1 MGEATWEMCSAE
13 TLLEQFFAQDDLGK
27 LTVSTGELLGCP
39 LLVLDDTFHVAAHY
53 LPLGFSD
60 ALFETAV
67 RRGEISYE
75 AGAIIS
81 ENAMLTAGW
90 ADYVQLADSPYRR
103 RFAPLVSA
111 GVRLGCLICA
121 DTDGHLEK
129 IPPQTWELVEHIL
142 SKQMFV
148 EASHQDK
155 LFETAEDILMHLLD
169 GGFSS
174 AAHFQLQASGT
185 YLADFHPRAFA
196 LIDLETYHSAYMG
209 KRHLKE
215 ELEAQIP
222 DSHPFLYKGD
232 VFLFL
237 HREGDG
243 DIFSELA
250 EEFQLKI
257 LISAPIDDLFTL
269 PQLYRTAREALELMK
284 DARFHGESVCSAQQL
299 RTPLLL
305 KNLEGRGD
313 LVSPELRRLAVHDRE
328 KGTQYCE
335 TLYHYL
341 TCCHS
346 LIKTSNALYT
356 HRNTVLYR
364 IRRLQEDFAIPLE
377 EPSLHA
383 DLLLGVSL
391 ILFESKGP
399 DFFLRTPK
407 NEAENRRDHAPVR

>member
-27 LTVSTGELLGCP
+27 LAVSTGELLGCP

-67 RRGEISYE
+67 RRGEITYE

-81 ENAMLTAGW
+81 RNAMLTAGW

-111 GVRLGCLICA
+111 GVRLGCLICV

-155 LFETAEDILMHLLD
+155 PFETAEDILMHLLD

-185 YLADFHPRAFA
+185 YLADFYPRAFA

-243 DIFSELA
+243 DIFSKLA

-284 DARFHGESVCSAQQL
+284 DARFHGEAVCSAQQL

-313 LVSPELRRLAVHDRE
+313 LISPELRRLAVHDRE

-364 IRRLQEDFAIPLE
+364 IRRLQEDFLIPLE
-377 EPSLHA
+377 DPSLHA

-391 ILFESKGP
+391 ILFETKGP
-399 DFFLRTPK
+399 DFFLRAMK
-407 NEAENRRDHAPVR
+407 NEA

>member
-1 MGEATWEMCSAE
+1 MGEAIWEMCSAE

-111 GVRLGCLICA
+111 GVRLGFLICV

-250 EEFQLKI
+250 EEFQLKV

-364 IRRLQEDFAIPLE
+364 IQRMQEKFGIPLD
-377 EPSLHA
+377 EPVKHA
-383 DLLLGVSL
+383 DLLLSVSL
-391 ILFESKGP
+391 LLFEAKGP
-399 DFFLRTPK
+399 DFFLPQLPPD
-407 NEAENRRDHAPVR
+407 NS

>member
-67 RRGEISYE
+67 CRGEISYE

-111 GVRLGCLICA
+111 GVRLGCLICV
-121 DTDGHLEK
+121 DTDGHLEN

-196 LIDLETYHSAYMG
+196 LIDLETCHSAYMG

-346 LIKTSNALYT
+346 LIKTRNALYT

-364 IRRLQEDFAIPLE
+364 IRRLQEDFLIPLE
-377 EPSLHA
+377 DPSQHA

-391 ILFESKGP
+391 ILFDTKGP
-399 DFFLRTPK
+399 DFFLRIPK
-407 NEAENRRDHAPVR
+407 NEA

>member
-111 GVRLGCLICA
+111 GVRLGCLICV

-155 LFETAEDILMHLLD
+155 LFETAEDILIHLLD

-313 LVSPELRRLAVHDRE
+313 LVSSELRRLAVHDRE

-364 IRRLQEDFAIPLE
+364 IRRLQEDFLIPLE
-377 EPSLHA
+377 DPSLHA

-399 DFFLRTPK
+399 DFFLRIPK
-407 NEAENRRDHAPVR
+407 NKA

>member
-1 MGEATWEMCSAE
+1 MEEKRWESCNAEA
-13 TLLEQFFAQDDLGK
+13 LLEEFFSQDDLRQ
-27 LTVSTGELLGCP
+27 LALSTGELLGCP
-39 LLVLDDTFHVAAHY
+39 LLVLDDTFHIAAHH

-60 ALFETAV
+60 ALFEPAV

-81 ENAMLTAGW
+81 RNPMLTAGW

-111 GVRLGCLICA
+111 GVRLGCLICV

-142 SKQMFV
+142 AKQLFMEV
-148 EASHQDK
+148 SRQDK
-155 LFETAEDILMHLLD
+155 SSETVEDILMHLLD

-243 DIFSELA
+243 GIFSELA

-284 DARFHGESVCSAQQL
+284 DERFHGEAFCTAQQL

-313 LVSPELRRLAVHDRE
+313 LIPIALRRLAAHNRE
-328 KGTQYCE
+328 KDTQYCE

-346 LIKTSNALYT
+346 LKKTSDALYT

-377 EPSLHA
+377 EPSQHA

-391 ILFESKGP
+391 ILFEIKGP
-399 DFFLRTPK
+399 DFFLRAPK
-407 NEAENRRDHAPVR
+407 NEA

>member
-111 GVRLGCLICA
+111 GVRLGCLICV

-257 LISAPIDDLFTL
+257 LISAPIDDLFAL

-377 EPSLHA
+377 DPSLHA

-399 DFFLRTPK
+399 DFFLRTLK
-407 NEAENRRDHAPVR
+407 NEA

>member
-81 ENAMLTAGW
+81 RNPMLTAGW

-111 GVRLGCLICA
+111 GVRLGCLICV

-209 KRHLKE
+209 RRHLKE

-284 DARFHGESVCSAQQL
+284 DARFHGEAVCSAQQL

-364 IRRLQEDFAIPLE
+364 IRRLQEDFLIPLE
-377 EPSLHA
+377 DPSLHA

-407 NEAENRRDHAPVR
+407 NEA

>member
-111 GVRLGCLICA
+111 GVRLGCLICV

-305 KNLEGRGD
+305 KNLDGRGD
-313 LVSPELRRLAVHDRE
+313 LISPELRRLAVHDRE

-364 IRRLQEDFAIPLE
+364 IRRLQEDFLIPLE
-377 EPSLHA
+377 DPSLHA

-407 NEAENRRDHAPVR
+407 NEA

>member
-67 RRGEISYE
+67 CRGEISYE

-111 GVRLGCLICA
+111 GVRLGCLICV
-121 DTDGHLEK
+121 DTDGHLEN

-196 LIDLETYHSAYMG
+196 LIDLETCHSAYMG

-269 PQLYRTAREALELMK
+269 PQLYRTARETLELMK
-284 DARFHGESVCSAQQL
+284 DARFHGEAVCSAQQL

-364 IRRLQEDFAIPLE
+364 IRRLQEDFLIPLE
-377 EPSLHA
+377 DPSQHA

-391 ILFESKGP
+391 ILFEIKGP
-399 DFFLRTPK
+399 DFFLRMPK
-407 NEAENRRDHAPVR
+407 NEA

>member
-111 GVRLGCLICA
+111 GVRLGCLICV

-237 HREGDG
+237 HREGDS

-377 EPSLHA
+377 DPSQHA

-391 ILFESKGP
+391 ILFDTKGP
-399 DFFLRTPK
+399 DFFLRIPK
-407 NEAENRRDHAPVR
+407 NEA

>member
-111 GVRLGCLICA
+111 GVRLGCLICV

-257 LISAPIDDLFTL
+257 LISAPIDDLFAL

-284 DARFHGESVCSAQQL
+284 DAPFHGESVCSAQQL

-346 LIKTSNALYT
+346 LKKTSDALYT

-364 IRRLQEDFAIPLE
+364 IRRLQEDFAIPME
-377 EPSLHA
+377 EPSQHA

-399 DFFLRTPK
+399 DFFLRAPK
-407 NEAENRRDHAPVR
+407 NEA

>member
-67 RRGEISYE
+67 CRGEISYE

-111 GVRLGCLICA
+111 GVRLGCLICV
-121 DTDGHLEK
+121 DTDGHLEN

-196 LIDLETYHSAYMG
+196 LIDLETCHSAYMG

-215 ELEAQIP
+215 KLEAQIA

-364 IRRLQEDFAIPLE
+364 IRRLQEDFLIPLE
-377 EPSLHA
+377 DPSQHA

-391 ILFESKGP
+391 ILFDTKGP
-399 DFFLRTPK
+399 DFFLRIPK
-407 NEAENRRDHAPVR
+407 NEA

>member
-1 MGEATWEMCSAE
+1 MAEATWEMCSAE

-243 DIFSELA
+243 GIFSELA

-377 EPSLHA
+377 DPSLHA

-407 NEAENRRDHAPVR
+407 NEA

>member
-243 DIFSELA
+243 GIFSELA

-284 DARFHGESVCSAQQL
+284 DARFHGEAVCSAQQL

-364 IRRLQEDFAIPLE
+364 IRRLQEDFLIPLE
-377 EPSLHA
+377 DPSLHA

-391 ILFESKGP
+391 ILFEIKGP
-399 DFFLRTPK
+399 DFFLRAPK
-407 NEAENRRDHAPVR
+407 NEA

>member
-111 GVRLGCLICA
+111 GVRLGCLICV

-196 LIDLETYHSAYMG
+196 LIDLETYHSAYLG

-215 ELEAQIP
+215 DLEAQIP
-222 DSHPFLYKGD
+222 DSHPLLYKGD

-243 DIFSELA
+243 GIFSELA

-284 DARFHGESVCSAQQL
+284 DARFHGEAVCSAQQL

-364 IRRLQEDFAIPLE
+364 IRRLQEDFLIPLE
-377 EPSLHA
+377 DPSLHA

-407 NEAENRRDHAPVR
+407 NEA

>member
-111 GVRLGCLICA
+111 GVRLGCLICV

-257 LISAPIDDLFTL
+257 LISAPIDDLFAL

-335 TLYHYL
+335 KRYHYL

-364 IRRLQEDFAIPLE
+364 IRRLQEDFLIPLE
-377 EPSLHA
+377 DPSLHA

-407 NEAENRRDHAPVR
+407 NEA

>member
-111 GVRLGCLICA
+111 GVRLGCLICV

-313 LVSPELRRLAVHDRE
+313 LISPELRRLAVHDRE

-364 IRRLQEDFAIPLE
+364 IRRLQEDFLIPLE
-377 EPSLHA
+377 DPSLHA

-399 DFFLRTPK
+399 DFFLRIPK
-407 NEAENRRDHAPVR
+407 NEA

>member
-377 EPSLHA
+377 EPSQHA

-391 ILFESKGP
+391 ILFDTKGP
-399 DFFLRTPK
+399 DFFLRIPK
-407 NEAENRRDHAPVR
+407 NEA

>member
-111 GVRLGCLICA
+111 GVRLGCLICV

-243 DIFSELA
+243 GIFSELV

-284 DARFHGESVCSAQQL
+284 DARFHGEAVCSAQQL

-377 EPSLHA
+377 DSSLHA

-407 NEAENRRDHAPVR
+407 NEA

>member
-111 GVRLGCLICA
+111 GVRLGCLICV

-237 HREGDG
+237 HREGDS

-377 EPSLHA
+377 EPSQHA

-391 ILFESKGP
+391 ILFDTKGP

-407 NEAENRRDHAPVR
+407 NEA

>member
-111 GVRLGCLICA
+111 GVRLGCLICV

-243 DIFSELA
+243 GIFSELV

-284 DARFHGESVCSAQQL
+284 DARFHGEAVCSAQQL

-377 EPSLHA
+377 DPSLHA

-407 NEAENRRDHAPVR
+407 NEA

>member
-1 MGEATWEMCSAE
+1 MGEAIWEMCSAE

-90 ADYVQLADSPYRR
+90 ADYVQLADSPYRQ

-111 GVRLGCLICA
+111 GVRLGCLICV

-243 DIFSELA
+243 GIFSELA
-250 EEFQLKI
+250 EEFQLKV

-313 LVSPELRRLAVHDRE
+313 LVSSELRRLAVHDRE

-377 EPSLHA
+377 EPSQHA

-391 ILFESKGP
+391 ILFDTKGP
-399 DFFLRTPK
+399 DFFLSAPQA
-407 NEAENRRDHAPVR
+407 EA

>member
-1 MGEATWEMCSAE
+1 M
-13 TLLEQFFAQDDLGK
+13 
-27 LTVSTGELLGCP
+27 
-39 LLVLDDTFHVAAHY
+39 
-53 LPLGFSD
+53 
-60 ALFETAV
+60 
-67 RRGEISYE
+67 
-75 AGAIIS
+75 
-81 ENAMLTAGW
+81 
-90 ADYVQLADSPYRR
+90 
-103 RFAPLVSA
+103 
-111 GVRLGCLICA
+111 
-121 DTDGHLEK
+121 EK
-129 IPPQTWELVEHIL
+129 IPPQTWELVERIL
-142 SKQMFV
+142 AKQLFMEV
-148 EASHQDK
+148 SRQDK
-155 LFETAEDILMHLLD
+155 SSETVEDILMHLLD

-185 YLADFHPRAFA
+185 YLEDFHPRAFA
-196 LIDLETYHSAYMG
+196 LVDLETYHSAYMG

-215 ELEAQIP
+215 ELEAQIA

-269 PQLYRTAREALELMK
+269 PQFYRTAREALELMK
-284 DARFHGESVCSAQQL
+284 DARFHGEAVCTAQQL

-313 LVSPELRRLAVHDRE
+313 LLSPELRCLAVHDRE

-346 LIKTSNALYT
+346 LKKTSDALYT

-377 EPSLHA
+377 EPSQHA
-383 DLLLGVSL
+383 DLLPGVSL
-391 ILFESKGP
+391 ILFEIKGV
-399 DFFLRTPK
+399 DFFLRAPK
-407 NEAENRRDHAPVR
+407 NEA

>member
-111 GVRLGCLICA
+111 GVRLGCLICV

-196 LIDLETYHSAYMG
+196 LIDLETYHSAYLG

-243 DIFSELA
+243 GIFSELA

-313 LVSPELRRLAVHDRE
+313 LISPELRRLAVHDRE

-364 IRRLQEDFAIPLE
+364 IRRLQEDFLIPLE
-377 EPSLHA
+377 DPSLHA

-399 DFFLRTPK
+399 DFFLRIPK
-407 NEAENRRDHAPVR
+407 NEA

>member
-111 GVRLGCLICA
+111 GVRLGCLICV

-250 EEFQLKI
+250 EEFQLKV

-364 IRRLQEDFAIPLE
+364 IRRLQEDFLIPLE
-377 EPSLHA
+377 DPSLHA

-407 NEAENRRDHAPVR
+407 NEA

>member
-67 RRGEISYE
+67 CRGEISYE

-111 GVRLGCLICA
+111 GVRLGCLICV
-121 DTDGHLEK
+121 DTDGHLEN

-196 LIDLETYHSAYMG
+196 LIDLETCHSAYMG

-269 PQLYRTAREALELMK
+269 PQLYRTARETLELMK
-284 DARFHGESVCSAQQL
+284 DARFHGEAVCSAQQL

-364 IRRLQEDFAIPLE
+364 IRRLQEDFLIPLE
-377 EPSLHA
+377 DPSQHA

-391 ILFESKGP
+391 ILFDTKGP
-399 DFFLRTPK
+399 DFFLSAPQA
-407 NEAENRRDHAPVR
+407 EA

>member
-81 ENAMLTAGW
+81 ENVMLTAGW

-111 GVRLGCLICA
+111 GVRLGCLICV
-121 DTDGHLEK
+121 DTDGHLKK

-222 DSHPFLYKGD
+222 DSHPFFYKGD

-243 DIFSELA
+243 GIFSELV

-284 DARFHGESVCSAQQL
+284 DARFHGEAVCSAQQL

-364 IRRLQEDFAIPLE
+364 IRRLQEDFLIPLE
-377 EPSLHA
+377 DPSLHA

-407 NEAENRRDHAPVR
+407 NEA

>member
-1 MGEATWEMCSAE
+1 MGEAIWEMCSAE

-111 GVRLGCLICA
+111 GVRLGCLICV

-243 DIFSELA
+243 GIFSELA

-364 IRRLQEDFAIPLE
+364 IRRLQEDFLIPLE
-377 EPSLHA
+377 DSSLHA

-391 ILFESKGP
+391 ILFDTKGP
-399 DFFLRTPK
+399 DFFLRIPK
-407 NEAENRRDHAPVR
+407 NEA

>member
-67 RRGEISYE
+67 CRGEISYE

-111 GVRLGCLICA
+111 GVRLGCLICV
-121 DTDGHLEK
+121 DTDGHLEN

-196 LIDLETYHSAYMG
+196 LIDLETCHSAYMG

-269 PQLYRTAREALELMK
+269 PQLYRTARETLELMK
-284 DARFHGESVCSAQQL
+284 DARFHGEAVCSAQQL

-313 LVSPELRRLAVHDRE
+313 LVSQELRRLAVHDRE

-364 IRRLQEDFAIPLE
+364 IRRLQEDFLIPLE
-377 EPSLHA
+377 DPSQHA

-391 ILFESKGP
+391 ILFDTKGP
-399 DFFLRTPK
+399 DFFLRIPK
-407 NEAENRRDHAPVR
+407 NEA

>member
-1 MGEATWEMCSAE
+1 MGEAIWEMCSAE

-111 GVRLGCLICA
+111 GVRLGCLICV

-129 IPPQTWELVEHIL
+129 IPPQTWELVERIL
-142 SKQMFV
+142 AKQLFV

-155 LFETAEDILMHLLD
+155 PFETAEDILMHLLD

-250 EEFQLKI
+250 EEFQLKV

-269 PQLYRTAREALELMK
+269 PQLYRTAREALELMT
-284 DARFHGESVCSAQQL
+284 DERFHGEPVCSVAQL

-346 LIKTSNALYT
+346 LKKTSDALYT

-364 IRRLQEDFAIPLE
+364 IRRLQEDFLIPLE
-377 EPSLHA
+377 DPSLHA

-399 DFFLRTPK
+399 DFFLRIPK
-407 NEAENRRDHAPVR
+407 NEA

>member
-67 RRGEISYE
+67 CRGEISYE

-111 GVRLGCLICA
+111 GVRLGCLICV
-121 DTDGHLEK
+121 DTDGHLEN

-237 HREGDG
+237 HREGDS

-269 PQLYRTAREALELMK
+269 PQLYRTARETLELMK
-284 DARFHGESVCSAQQL
+284 DARFHGEAVCSAQQL

-364 IRRLQEDFAIPLE
+364 IRRLQEDFLIPLE
-377 EPSLHA
+377 DPSQHA

-391 ILFESKGP
+391 ILFDTKGP
-399 DFFLRTPK
+399 DFFLRIPK
-407 NEAENRRDHAPVR
+407 NEA

>member
-81 ENAMLTAGW
+81 RNPMLTAGW

-243 DIFSELA
+243 GIFSELA

-364 IRRLQEDFAIPLE
+364 IRRLQEDFLIPLE
-377 EPSLHA
+377 DPSLHA

-407 NEAENRRDHAPVR
+407 NEA

>member
-111 GVRLGCLICA
+111 GVRLGCLICV

-185 YLADFHPRAFA
+185 YLADFHPCAFA

-243 DIFSELA
+243 GIFSELA

-284 DARFHGESVCSAQQL
+284 DARFHGEAVCSAQQL

-364 IRRLQEDFAIPLE
+364 IRRLQEDFLIPLE
-377 EPSLHA
+377 DSSLHA

-391 ILFESKGP
+391 ILFDTKGP

-407 NEAENRRDHAPVR
+407 NEA